1 MLSDKVGSKTQLS
14 PNSPEFAYLEY
25 GLQLSLNASTARIVA
40 AYAVSN
46 PHLSLQFENR
56 CKVFTLFFKD
66 FINLQG
72 DACVA
77 FVGRLE

>member
-46 PHLSLQFENR
+46 PHLSLQFEKR
-56 CKVFTLFFKD
+56 CKVIYIYFLNQKGHAGFA
-66 FINLQG
+66 IL
-72 DACVA
+72 
-77 FVGRLE
+77 GRIE